1 LIPQVRSK
9 IAERLIE
16 ELGMLLAE
24 GAQLLGVSTPAI
36 FKILHGIAQ
45 ERRR

>member
-1 LIPQVRSK
+1 MAK
-9 IAERLIE
+9 RLIE
-16 ELGMLLAE
+16 ELGMSLAE
-24 GAQLLGVSTPAI
+24 GAQLLGAPTSAI